1 MPTLEELHND
11 YMRARDLE
19 NDYEAQQI
27 NEYCNTEDDIVELNH
42 WKPVSDCIDDPEEI
56 RWMPV
61 AKKHIEENEDVDFN
75 FLRYMRNKG
84 LEK

>member
-1 MPTLEELHND
+1 MKTLDELH
-11 YMRARDLE
+11 

-27 NEYCNTEDDIVELNH
+27 NEYYD

-56 RWMPV
+56 RWIPV
-61 AKKHIEENEDVDFN
+61 AKKHIEENEDVDTIKDFN

-84 LEK
+84 LNR